1 MAEMKKKIYVNL
13 DAAVNAAAKQNFDRD
28 VRMDVE
34 DPSNNIPDIYYK
46 EAKALL
52 LDTGENY
59 QPEFPDVDW
68 IVYQPVT
75 K

>member
-1 MAEMKKKIYVNL
+1 MAKMKKKIYVDL
-13 DAAVNAAAKQNFDRD
+13 DDAVNAAAKQNFDRD

-59 QPEFPDVDW
+59 QPELPDVDW
-68 IVYQPVT
+68 IVYQPV
-75 K
+75 KK